1 MDRNETL
8 CERRGGEGARRI
20 SWLNELVVAVQE
32 VLQDVF
38 FDDRRRGIE
47 QMERNVP
54 VQPEE

>member
-38 FDDRRRGIE
+38 FDDKRRGTK

-54 VQPEE
+54 VQAAE